1 MALVLLYNTLGPSI
15 FAGVFIMI
23 SVIPLN
29 AWLAAKMKT
38 LQETQMKNKDN
49 RIKLMDEILGGIKI
63 IKLYAWEIPFIQKV
77 FFIF

>member
-1 MALVLLYNTLGPSI
+1 VALVLLYNTLGPSI